1 MSNSIGY
8 VTTYVQNSNGTYT
21 CTLLSKQTG
30 SSSTTNLSPSPTNQI
45 NCVGILNSNI
55 LISPNNSDQTIIMSQ
70 DNKYIF
76 IPVNASNT
84 LINQESI
91 LNYYLTTYTVLKYNI
106 NIPLQTN
113 ITSITQYISS
123 GFTSNDTIYNSLNS
137 SQSMLKFYYAM
148 YLTGMNPPSV
158 LVNGSTQSN
167 ILKIWNDIG
176 YLGLTKYQYISQSLS
191 VNSAYNPSI
200 LTFQKGNKIIPDNVC
215 VTTDSQTIITSIS
228 SYDCRNVPNGTPYIL
243 GENIKNSQ
251 NCGSSSSCSSSLS
264 FFLIIGLLLFSG
276 IKIAQTIDNR
286 NNNNN
291 NNNNNDNNDN
301 NDN

>member
-1 MSNSIGY
+1 MGNSNSIGY
-8 VTTYVQNSNGTYT
+8 VSTYVQNSNGTYK
-21 CTLLSKQTG
+21 CTLISKQIG
-30 SSSTTNLSPSPTNQI
+30 SNSTTNLSPSPTNQI
-45 NCVGILNSNI
+45 NCIGILNSNI
-55 LISPNNSDQTIIMSQ
+55 LISPNNPEQTIIMSQ

-76 IPVNASNT
+76 IPLNDSNN
-84 LINQESI
+84 LPDQESI
-91 LNYYLTTYTVLKYNI
+91 IKYYLTTYAILKYNI

-113 ITSITQYISS
+113 LTSITQYASS
-123 GFTSNDTIYNSLNS
+123 PSFTSTDSTYNSLSS
-137 SQSMLKFYYAM
+137 SQNILKSYYAM
-148 YLTGMNPPSV
+148 YLTGMNPPPNFLNNNKDV
-158 LVNGSTQSN
+158 KV
-167 ILKIWNDIG
+167 WNDLG
-176 YLGLTKYQYISQSLS
+176 YLGLTKYQYVSQSLS
-191 VNSAYNPSI
+191 VNPAYNPSI